1 MKMNEFILISALI
14 FIYGVYSLISKK
26 NLIKSLIGII
36 LMIESSHLL
45 FISISPAN
53 PLTQYFVIISIV
65 ISGGLMATII
75 GFMITIYRRKG
86 TLKTKVLNVS

>member
-1 MKMNEFILISALI
+1 MNEFILISALI
-14 FIYGVYSLISKK
+14 FVYGVYSLILKK

-45 FISISPAN
+45 FISIFPAN
-53 PLTQYFVIISIV
+53 PLTQYFVITSIV

>member
-1 MKMNEFILISALI
+1 MNQFILVSALI
-14 FIYGVYSLISKK
+14 FIYGIYALIAKK

-45 FISISPAN
+45 FISTSPLNSLA
-53 PLTQYFVIISIV
+53 QYFVVISIV
-65 ISGGLMATII
+65 ISGSVIATTI
-75 GFMITIYRRKG
+75 GFILTVYRRKG

>member
-1 MKMNEFILISALI
+1 MNEFILISALI
-14 FIYGVYSLISKK
+14 FVYGAYSLISKK

-53 PLTQYFVIISIV
+53 PLTQYFVITSIV